1 MLADTNRRNLEHP
14 SGSLRKTLARLLA
27 PRVLGWLLIPIIA
40 FLVWLPWNVSAY
52 WVRVFTGVFMMAT
65 VAQSF
70 NVIMGISGYLAFGH
84 TVFFGLG
91 AYAVGSTMYHWGIS
105 FWLSL
110 IFAAIVPSLYALLL
124 GYPLLRLRSQYF
136 ATATIG
142 LLFGTRELVIN
153 LRKITLGSSGLV
165 VPSVF
170 DTPRAVVVGYYMLM
184 LVLMVISTFVV
195 WLVVRSRFGYGLRA
209 IKSDEDVAQVMG
221 VPTTSY
227 KIIAWVIAAA
237 MAGLAG
243 GLFAGS
249 LGYLAPGNVFNITQ
263 VVKAFAMMLIGGAGS
278 VFGPVFGA
286 ILLELLSEYLWGSF
300 VEYHM
305 IILGAVIVI
314 ITLVLPQGMSDL
326 FARLRTK
333 LAGELDEE
341 GRI

>member
-1 MLADTNRRNLEHP
+1 ML
-14 SGSLRKTLARLLA
+14 
-27 PRVLGWLLIPIIA
+27 WLLVPA
-40 FLVWLPWNVSAY
+40 LGFLVWLPWNVSAY
-52 WVRVFTGVFMMAT
+52 WVRVLTSVFMMAS

-91 AYAVGSTMYHWGIS
+91 AYAVGTTIHHWDIS

-110 IFAAIVPSLYALLL
+110 IFAVLVPSLYALLL

-136 ATATIG
+136 ATATIA

-153 LRKITLGSSGLV
+153 FRKITLGSSGLV

-170 DTPRAVVVGYYMLM
+170 ESPRAVVVGYYFLM
-184 LVLMVISTFVV
+184 LGVMIFSTLIV
-195 WLVVRSRFGYGLRA
+195 WLVVRSRFGFGLRA

-221 VPTTSY
+221 VPTTIY
-227 KIIAWVIAAA
+227 KIVAWVIAAA

-249 LGYLAPGNVFNITQ
+249 IGYLEPGNVFNITQ

-286 ILLELLSEYLWGSF
+286 ILLELLSEVLWGSF
-300 VEYHM
+300 VEFHM
-305 IILGAVIVI
+305 IILGAIIVVI
-314 ITLVLPQGMSDL
+314 TMVLPKGMVDL
-326 FARLRTK
+326 FARFRSRLT
-333 LAGELDEE
+333 GELDED
-341 GRI
+341 GGV